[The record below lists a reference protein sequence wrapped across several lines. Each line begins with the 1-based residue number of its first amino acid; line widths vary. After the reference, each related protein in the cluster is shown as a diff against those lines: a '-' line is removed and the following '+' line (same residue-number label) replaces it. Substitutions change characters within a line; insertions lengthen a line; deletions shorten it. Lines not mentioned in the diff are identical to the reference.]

1 MPGWALVHWIGR
13 IITPPVP
20 RLPLVPLLAALAC
33 LVRPGFTVEPSVATP
48 FDVRHDADELLDDL
62 QANRGDAGALLERV
76 QHLIAAHGNS
86 MISKGDLCAP
96 LAEVFTRRLD
106 ALGLSQDFAR
116 TYAGIADRRM
126 REALAAGAPEA
137 DLRLLALS
145 FPGTDATRSLWRR
158 LANRAW
164 DGGRLGLYLDYA
176 AHAGERDDRVLAE
189 RIAAARRLLA
199 PAPIGELTT
208 SLDGLEEMWR
218 IDADAG
224 PNRPPATPQR
234 QSRRIRRIAPTSPSR
249 YVLAAGPGELSAAS
263 DGQHI
268 FVFDHLIGRRIGEV
282 RALGGA
288 PVAPIQARP
297 AVIAGGFVASG
308 WVDDHGILVAIDR
321 LGEVRWRANTPQL
334 GPLPALSAP
343 VVLDDL
349 VVVGALAITG
359 QEGAELRVMAFR
371 ADSGKQAWNTLV
383 ARIPIPRQL
392 AFGLID
398 GGLAAPVVTAHAGS
412 LLVLSNSGV
421 LARIGID
428 GNVNRLWSYPTTIEE
443 LDDGLANGQ
452 RPARSSGM
460 VSDGTWAVATPS
472 DNPSLSLVIGPDGG
486 PPVRYQGDGANG
498 SVLDVHAGKAL
509 VASRSVLSL
518 VDLASGRATWTQ
530 PLAARDGAQG
540 RIAGERALVAT
551 VDQMSLIDLAD
562 GRTLSARGL
571 GTPVSIAVTSDLV
584 MAATDERIIGWGR
597 GASFLER
604 LTRAAA
610 EHPNDF
616 QPWGTLASFHESR
629 NEHDKAFVALTEAL
643 TRGAPADY
651 AERAARL
658 VRTQLELA
666 IGDEKAFP
674 GPLAKLASLA
684 AFDERLKGEASLWR
698 GRHAEL
704 RGDAGAVAHYRSA
717 LAAPDHL
724 MQLRDRLEIEAH
736 ALAHAGLARLGAGVV
751 ARPPTV
757 SPPLPKPAMAWQ
769 LAGSRGE
776 QLTVTGDVAVGFD
789 GGFLTGV
796 RVTDGKELWRRTPVR
811 QLLGV
816 RSDRGFPQDQPDGI
830 PIEKVVPGSSA
841 AGAGMRDGDV
851 LTSFNGRKTSNFER
865 DLRLVVAGMAPR
877 DPFTLTVLRDGNA
890 LSFTGLLGGEPLE
903 PIAANQRTVLAW
915 LTTPISLAQQPQ
927 RMLAAPEGMWFAVVD
942 LASGTDLFRQSL
954 RPATEVDETPP
965 RPLLTT
971 SDHIL
976 TLEGADLVCLPA
988 HSTKLGE
995 PAPAQPQAQVE
1006 PQAQPQPLP
1015 LWRLPLGENGLDLA
1029 RLIAPDLLWLPE
1041 DGRTR
1046 VQLVDVTTGRP
1057 RVVLPE
1063 DIAAESLLV
1072 AGCCYCLGSEG
1083 RISCWDL
1090 GLGRL
1095 RWRTEKVYGKL
1106 IAVAGDG
1113 VYVSDEANQLTVL
1126 DTASGQVRRRF
1137 GEWTTIDSWVRDER
1151 QLAVHVRRDD
1161 RSQAL
1166 ALITLPG
1173 GAIQWEHAIP
1183 RTVELQRLA
1192 LGGDAVV
1199 ATLGEPQQAS
1209 TVLAIGRGGELRLA
1223 ARLTAREIV
1232 VPVTDA
1238 VLASGPG
1245 GLRALPFV
1253 GQPAAQPPVPCLP
1266 IEVTDLAALDP
1277 AKLPKLAWQPVGKSA
1292 FALARS
1298 RSSLLVFARLAA
1310 NAPGLDL
1317 LIGDSGPAAIDA
1329 AGQTLSIRPRGAQL
1343 MGLATWQLAGST
1355 KLPDES
1361 QGIVLVARLEP
1372 PAGRAP
1378 GAGLLVRAISVANP
1392 MGGDV
1397 SEGPDA
1403 PWWLRSAWRPVVGG
1417 P

>member
-1 MPGWALVHWIGR
+1 MGWADYKA
-13 IITPPVP
+13 PVP
-20 RLPLVPLLAALAC
+20 RVPLVPLLATLAC
-33 LVRPGFTVEPSVATP
+33 LAQPGFAVEPSVATP

-76 QHLIAAHGNS
+76 HHLIATHGNS

-96 LAEVFTRRLD
+96 LAEVFVRRLD

-116 TYAGIADRRM
+116 TYAGIADRRI
-126 REALAAGAPEA
+126 REALAAGVPEA

-145 FPGTDATRSLWRR
+145 FPGTDATRQLWRR

-176 AHAGERDDRVLAE
+176 AHAGERDDRALAE

-199 PAPIGELTT
+199 PAPVSELTA

-224 PNRPPATPQR
+224 PNRPAAPAR
-234 QSRRIRRIAPTSPSR
+234 QSRRMRRIAATMPTR
-249 YVLAAGPGELSAAS
+249 YVLAAGTGELSAAS
-263 DGQHI
+263 NGQHV

-297 AVIAGGFVASG
+297 AVIPGGFVAAG
-308 WVDDHGILVAIDR
+308 WVEDHGVLVALDR
-321 LGEVRWRANTPQL
+321 LGEVRWRASTPNL

-343 VVLDDL
+343 TVLDDL
-349 VVVGALAITG
+349 VVVSALAITG

-371 ADSGKQAWNTLV
+371 ADNGKPAWNTLV

-398 GGLAAPVVTAHAGS
+398 GGLAAPVLTPHAGS

-421 LARIGID
+421 LARVGID

-443 LDDGLANGQ
+443 LDDGLGNGQ
-452 RPARSSGM
+452 QPVRSSGM

-498 SVLDVHAGKAL
+498 SVLDVSAGKAL

-518 VDLASGRATWTQ
+518 VDLANGRAVWTQ
-530 PLAARDGAQG
+530 PFSARDGSQG
-540 RIAGERALVAT
+540 RIAGGRALVAT

-562 GRTLSARGL
+562 GKTLSARGL
-571 GTPVSIAVTSDLV
+571 GTPVSISVTSELV

-629 NEHDKAFVALTEAL
+629 NEHEKAFAALTEAL
-643 TRGAPADY
+643 TRGAPGDY

-658 VRTQLELA
+658 VRSQLELA

-674 GPLAKLASLA
+674 VPLAKLASLA
-684 AFDERLKGEASLWR
+684 TFDERLKGEASLWR

-704 RGDAGAVAHYRSA
+704 RGDRSAVEHYRAA

-736 ALAHAGLARLGAGVV
+736 ALAQAGLVRLGV
-751 ARPPTV
+751 AAAAPVTV
-757 SPPLPKPAMAWQ
+757 STPPVLPKPLTAWQ

-776 QLTVTGDVAVGFD
+776 HLTVTGDVAVGFD

-816 RSDRGFPQDQPDGI
+816 RSDRGFPVDQPDGI

-865 DLRLVVAGMAPR
+865 DLRQVVAGMAPR

-890 LSFTGLLGGEPLE
+890 LSLTGLLGGEPLE

-915 LTTPISLAQQPQ
+915 LTTPISQAQQPQ

-942 LASGTDLFRQSL
+942 LASGSELFRQSL

-965 RPLLTT
+965 RPLLTA

-976 TLEGADLVCLPA
+976 TLEGSELVCLPA
-988 HSTKLGE
+988 HGGKPVE
-995 PAPAQPQAQVE
+995 PAPAQAVVVPQ
-1006 PQAQPQPLP
+1006 QPQP

-1029 RLIAPDLLWLPE
+1029 RLVAPDLLWLP
-1041 DGRTR
+1041 DDNRTR
-1046 VQLVDVTTGRP
+1046 VQLVDIATGRP

-1063 DIAAESLLV
+1063 DMAAEPLL
-1072 AGCCYCLGSEG
+1072 AGGCCYCLGNEG
-1083 RISCWDL
+1083 RIACWDL

-1095 RWRTEKVYGKL
+1095 RWRTDKVYGKL

-1113 VYVSDEANQLTVL
+1113 VYASDEANQLTVL
-1126 DTASGQVRRRF
+1126 DAASGQVRRRF

-1166 ALITLPG
+1166 ALISLPG
-1173 GAIQWEHAIP
+1173 GAIQWEHVIP

-1199 ATLGEPQQAS
+1199 ATLGEPQQAP
-1209 TVLAIGRGGELRLA
+1209 TVLAVGRTGELRLA
-1223 ARLTAREIV
+1223 ARLSAREMV
-1232 VPVTDA
+1232 VPVGDA

-1245 GLRALPFV
+1245 GLRALPF
-1253 GQPAAQPPVPCLP
+1253 GGPPAAQPGVPCATVD
-1266 IEVTDLAALDP
+1266 IQDLAALDP
-1277 AKLPKLAWQPVGKSA
+1277 AKLPKLAWQPVGGGS

-1298 RSSLLVFARLAA
+1298 RSSLLVFARLPA
-1310 NAPGLDL
+1310 NAPALDL

-1329 AGQTLSIRPRGAQL
+1329 AGQTLALRPRGAQL
-1343 MGLATWQLAGST
+1343 TGLTTWQLAGST
-1355 KLPDES
+1355 KVKEDAE
-1361 QGIVLVARLEP
+1361 GIVMVARLEP
-1372 PAGRAP
+1372 PAGRLP
-1378 GAGLLVRAISVANP
+1378 GTALLVRASCGTAS
-1392 MGGDV
+1392 D
-1397 SEGPDA
+1397 GPDA
-1403 PWWLRSAWRPVVGG
+1403 PWWLRATWRQVVGG